1 MSTNETTELT
11 PTVRAAAEAILDY
24 IAPGQ
29 EHTSPHQNVE
39 TYAPMATAAVRAAMP
54 EILDQIADV
63 FDNGPE
69 TWTREALAAE
79 LRQGARNRR
88 AALAADADTYF
99 AALFGQPD
107 TARGSR

>member
-1 MSTNETTELT
+1 MDSNETTEMT
-11 PTVRAAAEAILDY
+11 PTVRAAAKAILDH

-39 TYAPMATAAVRAAMP
+39 AYAPMATAAVRAAMP

-88 AALAADADTYF
+88 AALEAESSALWT
-99 AALFGQPD
+99 ALFGQPE
-107 TARGSR
+107 TAGESR

>member
-11 PTVRAAAEAILDY
+11 PTVRAAAEAILDHV
-24 IAPGQ
+24 APGQ

-39 TYAPMATAAVRAAMP
+39 AYAPMATAAVRAAMP
-54 EILDQIADV
+54 ELLDQIAEV
-63 FDNGPE
+63 IDNGPE

-88 AALAADADTYF
+88 AAIEAESDALWM
-99 AALFGQPD
+99 ALFGE
-107 TARGSR
+107 SR